1 MNTIITERPE
11 NMSFSEYRRL
21 RREQTLRERRRKKLG
36 DLVYLASQIVED
48 PVTKTMSRRTYMPAV
63 KTFDSHGN
71 VRYVA
76 MERKQFS

>member
-36 DLVYLASQIVED
+36 DLV
-48 PVTKTMSRRTYMPAV
+48 TKTMSRRTYMPAV
-63 KTFDSHGN
+63 KTFDRHGN

>member
-1 MNTIITERPE
+1 MITERPE

-21 RREQTLRERRRKKLG
+21 RREQTLRERRRKKRG

-48 PVTKTMSRRTYMPAV
+48 PVTKTLSKRTYMPAV
-63 KTFDSHGN
+63 KTFDRHGN

>member
-1 MNTIITERPE
+1 MNAIITERPE
-11 NMSFSEYRRL
+11 NMRL

-63 KTFDSHGN
+63 KTFDRHGN

>member
-21 RREQTLRERRRKKLG
+21 RREQTLRERRRKKRG

-48 PVTKTMSRRTYMPAV
+48 PVTKTLSKRTYMPAV
-63 KTFDSHGN
+63 KAFDRHGN

-76 MERKQFS
+76 MERK

>member
-21 RREQTLRERRRKKLG
+21 RREQTLRERRRKKRG
-36 DLVYLASQIVED
+36 DLVYLASQIITD
-48 PVTKTMSRRTYMPAV
+48 PLTGIKRKQTYPPAV
-63 KTFDSHGN
+63 KAFDRHGN

>member
-1 MNTIITERPE
+1 MNAIITERPE

-21 RREQTLRERRRKKLG
+21 RREQMLRERRRKKLG

-48 PVTKTMSRRTYMPAV
+48 PVTKTLSKRTYMPAV
-63 KTFDSHGN
+63 KTFDRHGN